1 MSFHPDKCS
10 ILRITTKKQPILH
23 NYILHGHTLTTETS
37 TKYLGVTIQDNL
49 KWNEH
54 IDNITASATKQL
66 NFLKRNLKVTSPN
79 IKERAYQSIV
89 RPRLEYNSCTWDPHH
104 QYQIHQLEM
113 VQRRAARYVTNR
125 YHNTS
130 SVNSMLT
137 DLNWPTLQ
145 QRRLRT
151 RLIFFYKITH
161 NLVAIYPSNL
171 LFPIDSRTRHHNPHS
186 FQHIRCNKDTYKYS
200 FYPQTV
206 TQWNQLPSTVTSA
219 NTLVAFK
226 EQLSMSV
233 LLATFF

>member
-1 MSFHPDKCS
+1 MQHLEKHS
-10 ILRITTKKQPILH
+10 ILYDLQ
-23 NYILHGHTLTTETS
+23 HGFRSARSCETQLVSFIQELVSS
-37 TKYLGVTIQDNL
+37 TDKNIQTDVIVMDFAKAFDKVPHKRLLYKLKYYGISN
-49 KWNEH
+49 
-54 IDNITASATKQL
+54 
-66 NFLKRNLKVTSPN
+66 NLKVTSPK

-125 YHNTS
+125 FHNTS

-161 NLVAIYPSNL
+161 NFVAIYPSNL

-186 FQHIRCNKDTYKYS
+186 F
-200 FYPQTV
+200 YPQTV
-206 TQWNQLPSTVTSA
+206 IQWNQLPSTVTSA

-226 EQLSMSV
+226 EQLSMPV
-233 LLATFF
+233 LSTTFC